1 MSTNP
6 TQSLCQIVLLTLVSL
21 FVAPASGHG
30 QQVTKASSHS
40 KKSSTGTPKR
50 AKKSQSY
57 RLSASDVVQ
66 VKVFQEE
73 DLTTEL
79 HLAKDG
85 TATFPLLGPI
95 KLGGKTIEQATAL
108 IRDLLGK
115 DYLVNPQVS
124 VNVVEYG
131 KRRFT
136 VMGQVQKP
144 GSYELPGGE
153 SVTVLEAIAMA
164 GGFTRLAVQKK
175 ATITRTLGGKRTV
188 VVNLKSD
195 ANDPN
200 IKPFEVQPD
209 DTIIIAERLF

>member
-1 MSTNP
+1 
-6 TQSLCQIVLLTLVSL
+6 
-21 FVAPASGHG
+21 
-30 QQVTKASSHS
+30 
-40 KKSSTGTPKR
+40 
-50 AKKSQSY
+50 
-57 RLSASDVVQ
+57 
-66 VKVFQEE
+66 VFQED

-108 IRDLLGK
+108 IRDQLGK

-124 VNVVEYG
+124 LNIVEYG

-136 VMGQVQKP
+136 VLGQVQKP

-164 GGFTRLAVQKK
+164 GGFTRLAVQKR
-175 ATITRTLGGKRTV
+175 ATITRTLGGKKTV

-200 IKPFEVQPD
+200 IKPFEVHPD